1 MRLRRAAIVL
11 PESRLARN
19 VLLIAGGSL
28 LLAASAWMTVP
39 MWPVPMTLQTLA
51 VLLIG
56 MTYGGPLAAATL
68 AAYLAE
74 GAVGL
79 PVFAGG
85 HTLLTTGPSFGYL
98 IGFLLAATAIGALAE
113 RGWARHLPGRVA
125 TLLLGEALLYVPG
138 LIWLN
143 FYMHDWTATIAVGL
157 LPFLLGD
164 AVKLVLAALLLGRF
178 RRLPAISG

>member
-1 MRLRRAAIVL
+1 MRLRRAATAL

-19 VLLIAGGSL
+19 VLLVAGGSL
-28 LLAASAWMTVP
+28 LLAASAWVTVP

-68 AAYLAE
+68 MAYLAE

-98 IGFLLAATAIGALAE
+98 IGFLLAATAVGALAE
-113 RGWARHLPGRVA
+113 RGWARRLPGRIA
-125 TLLLGEALLYVPG
+125 ALLLGEALVYVPG
-138 LIWLN
+138 LIWLS
-143 FYMHDWTATIAVGL
+143 FYTHSWAATLAAGL
-157 LPFLLGD
+157 LPFLSGD
-164 AVKLVLAALLLGRF
+164 AVKLALAALLLG
-178 RRLPAISG
+178 